1 MTDAAR
7 KTVTAGRVAVTG
19 VRERRRARTRED
31 IEAAALGLFLER
43 GYDAT
48 TTEEIAEAALIS
60 PRTFFRYFAS
70 KEDVLLA
77 RGRDEMT
84 LAARSLAERPP
95 EEPLMD
101 SLRELL
107 RIFARLHSTD
117 RERQLCRI
125 QLVTTTPHL
134 AAAFLEML
142 HGMEQVLRDF
152 VAVRLGLETS
162 DRRPRLVAA
171 AFGTAFRVAAETWH
185 DSDGAEDMTLLVRE
199 NVETLVAP
207 LLDGAPEPGAGPG
220 P

>member
-1 MTDAAR
+1 MTDTAR
-7 KTVTAGRVAVTG
+7 KTLTAERVAVVG
-19 VRERRRARTRED
+19 LRERRRARTRED
-31 IEAAALGLFLER
+31 IEAAALGLFLEH

-48 TTEEIAEAALIS
+48 TIEEIAEAALIS

-107 RIFARLHSTD
+107 QIFAALHSTD

-125 QLVTTTPHL
+125 HLCTTTPHL
-134 AAAFLEML
+134 AAAFLEMI
-142 HGMEQVLRDF
+142 HGMELVLREF
-152 VAVRLGLETS
+152 VALRLGLEAS
-162 DRRPRLVAA
+162 GRRPRLVAA
-171 AFGTAFRVAAETWH
+171 AFGTAFRVAAETWQE
-185 DSDGAEDMTLLVRE
+185 SDGAEDMTLLVRE

-207 LLDGAPEPGAGPG
+207 LLEGRTAPG

>member
-1 MTDAAR
+1 MTETAR
-7 KTVTAGRVAVTG
+7 RSTTAITTAVEG
-19 VRERRRARTRED
+19 VRERRRARTRDD

-48 TTEEIAEAALIS
+48 TIEEIAEAALIS

-77 RGRDEMT
+77 RGRGKMA

-95 EEPLMD
+95 EEPLME

-107 RIFARLHSTD
+107 QIFAALHNTD
-117 RERQLCRI
+117 REGQLCWIR
-125 QLVTTTPHL
+125 LVTTTPHL

-152 VAVRLGLETS
+152 VAQRLGVEPS
-162 DRRPRLVAA
+162 HRRPRLVAA

-185 DSDGAEDMTLLVRE
+185 DSDGAEDMALLIRE

-207 LLDGAPEPGAGPG
+207 LLEGGTGACSDLGP
-220 P
+220 